1 MTCPVNGWWWKGE
14 RFGPTF
20 QKDLVKKSAS
30 QWRYALP
37 PLGPGS
43 LTGHVQLE
51 IEYRI
56 WSIPASS
63 EKNRFGWAR
72 KFAPIFRFCD
82 SESERHKWP
91 FSPLKLGSHQVLQL
105 ICILFFQSVKWVVL
119 LYFLPNPNR
128 QNCSGH
134 IDKPNPLTACL
145 LTHTWLTLP
154 LFKDLLSSYSQ
165 WGLK

>member
-1 MTCPVNGWWWKGE
+1 MTCPVNGWWWKGK

-30 QWRYALP
+30 QWRCALQ
-37 PLGPGS
+37 LGPGS

-51 IEYRI
+51 TEYRI

-63 EKNRFGWAR
+63 EKIGLDE
-72 KFAPIFRFCD
+72 P
-82 SESERHKWP
+82 ESLLQSSDFVTQNQRGINGL

-119 LYFLPNPNR
+119 WYFIPNHNQ

-134 IDKPNPLTACL
+134 IDKPNPLTVLYWHTHDSFCLYLWTCFL
-145 LTHTWLTLP
+145 LT
-154 LFKDLLSSYSQ
+154 
-165 WGLK
+165 GLK

>member
-1 MTCPVNGWWWKGE
+1 MTCPVNGWWWKGK

-20 QKDLVKKSAS
+20 QKDLVKKSAC
-30 QWRYALP
+30 QWRCTLP
-37 PLGPGS
+37 QRGPGP
-43 LTGHVQLE
+43 LTGHIQIV

-56 WSIPASS
+56 WGIPACS
-63 EKNRFGWAR
+63 EKIGLDE
-72 KFAPIFRFCD
+72 P
-82 SESERHKWP
+82 ESLLQSLDFVTQNQRGINGL

-119 LYFLPNPNR
+119 LYFLPNPNQ

-134 IDKPNPLTACL
+134 IDKPNSLTVSL

-154 LFKDLLSSYSQ
+154 IFMDLLSSYS
-165 WGLK
+165 